1 VNITAF
7 FGLLGGLLVLA
18 FTANRLFSWTR
29 VPDVVV
35 LMAAG
40 VVLGPVLHLA
50 KPAQFVEI
58 THAFGTLALLL
69 ILFEGGLELNI
80 RETIRHFPGGLVFGV
95 VSYAFAFVLIGFV
108 AHFGLKISIANA
120 ALVGAVLG
128 CTSSTVIL
136 PVLQQLGARE
146 PVKVVLLIESTLGDV
161 LGVLTVGLLLD
172 LRSGATTGGGDA
184 MRGLAIQ
191 ILIPLGAAFV
201 VGFAWSRLL
210 PYLTEQ
216 RFWQVLT
223 FAVVLL
229 IYSVTESLHGNG
241 LLAVLGF
248 GLTLSNLPARDKR
261 VTESGFWFTPKI
273 APHEKIL
280 SFHAEL
286 SFLVRTFFF
295 VLIGVVVD
303 LSGLGLLLWIVVPGI
318 LGAIFL
324 SRWLAVQA
332 SRWSWNDV
340 KPGERELMVWIFP
353 RGLITIVLA
362 LQVLEAVTTG
372 LSFLSGIAFVAI
384 LFTNFLVIVG
394 GIRMRKIGASQ
405 TASETPLDVAPES
418 APIS

>member
-1 VNITAF
+1 MNITAF
-7 FGLLGGLLVLA
+7 FGLLGGLLVIA

-40 VVLGPVLHLA
+40 VLLGPVLHLA
-50 KPAQFVEI
+50 RPAQFVQI

-80 RETIRHFPGGLVFGV
+80 RQTLRHFPGGLIFGV
-95 VSYAFAFVLIGFV
+95 ISYGVTFFLIGFV
-108 AHFGLKISIANA
+108 AHFGLKLSYSNA

-146 PVKVVLLIESTLGDV
+146 PVKVILLIESTLGDV

-172 LRSGATTGGGDA
+172 IRSGATTGGGDA
-184 MRGLAIQ
+184 MRALAIQ

-201 VGFAWSRLL
+201 VGFGWSRLL
-210 PYLTEQ
+210 PYLTDQ

-229 IYSVTESLHGNG
+229 IYSITESLHGNG

-248 GLTLSNLPARDKR
+248 GLTLSNLPARKNA
-261 VTESGFWFTPKI
+261 VTESGFWFTPRIK
-273 APHEKIL
+273 PHEKIL
-280 SFHAEL
+280 SFHSEL

-303 LSGLGLLLWIVVPGI
+303 LSGLGRLWFVIPGI
-318 LGAIFL
+318 LAAIFVA
-324 SRWLAVQA
+324 RWLAVK
-332 SRWSWNDV
+332 SSCWSWNEVRPD
-340 KPGERELMVWIFP
+340 ECELMTWIFP

-362 LQVLEAVTTG
+362 LQVLEAVDTG
-372 LSFLSGIAFVAI
+372 LSFLTGLAFVAI

-394 GIRMRKIGASQ
+394 GIRMKKVGVPAAESSLSGEAS
-405 TASETPLDVAPES
+405 SEAAPTS
-418 APIS
+418 

>member
-1 VNITAF
+1 MNITAF

-18 FTANRLFSWTR
+18 FTANRLFAWTR

-50 KPAQFVEI
+50 RPAQLTEI

-80 RETIRHFPGGLVFGV
+80 RQTIRHFPGGLVFGV
-95 VSYAFAFVLIGFV
+95 ASYGLAFVLIGFV
-108 AHFGLKISIANA
+108 AHIGLMIPLRNA

-161 LGVLTVGLLLD
+161 LGVLAVGLLLD
-172 LRSGATTGGGDA
+172 LRSGAATGGGDA
-184 MRGLAIQ
+184 LRGLAIQ
-191 ILIPLGAAFV
+191 ILIPLGSAFV

-210 PYLTEQ
+210 PHLTEQ

-229 IYSVTESLHGNG
+229 LYSVTESVHGNG

-248 GLTLSNLPARDKR
+248 GLTLSNLPARGIR
-261 VTESGFWFTPKI
+261 ATESEFWFTPRI

-303 LSGLGLLLWIVVPGI
+303 LSGLGRLWMVIPGI
-318 LGAIFL
+318 LASVFL
-324 SRWLAVQA
+324 SRWLAVQS
-332 SRWSWNDV
+332 SRWSWNEIRPD
-340 KPGERELMVWIFP
+340 ERELMVWILP

-362 LQVLEAVTTG
+362 LQVLEAVPTG
-372 LSFLSGIAFVAI
+372 LAFLSGLAFVVI
-384 LFTNFLVIVG
+384 LFTNLLVICG
-394 GIRMRKIGASQ
+394 GIRMRKIGGSPAPPDVTS
-405 TASETPLDVAPES
+405 DVAAEA

>member
-1 VNITAF
+1 MNITAF
-7 FGLLGGLLVLA
+7 FGLLGGLLVIA
-18 FTANRLFSWTR
+18 FTANRLFTWTR

-40 VVLGPVLHLA
+40 VMLGPVLHLA
-50 KPAQFVEI
+50 KPAQFVQI

-95 VSYAFAFVLIGFV
+95 LSYGLAFVMIGAV
-108 AHFGLKISIANA
+108 AHFGLRISYLNS

-172 LRSGATTGGGDA
+172 VRSGATTGGGDA
-184 MRGLAIQ
+184 MRALAVQ

-210 PYLTEQ
+210 PYLTDQ

-223 FAVVLL
+223 FAIVLL

-248 GLTLSNLPARDKR
+248 GLTLSNLPAHKNA
-261 VTESGFWFTPKI
+261 VTESGFWFTPRI

-280 SFHAEL
+280 SFHSEL

-295 VLIGVVVD
+295 VMIGVVVD
-303 LSGLGLLLWIVVPGI
+303 LSGLGLMWIVIPGI
-318 LGAIFL
+318 LAAIFL
-324 SRWLAVQA
+324 ARWLAVQS
-332 SRWSWNDV
+332 SRWSWSDV
-340 KPGERELMVWIFP
+340 RPDERELMTWIFP

-362 LQVLEAVTTG
+362 LQVLEAVDTG
-372 LSFLSGIAFVAI
+372 LSFLSGLAFVAI
-384 LFTNFLVIVG
+384 LFTNLLVIVG
-394 GIRMRKIGASQ
+394 GIRMRKN
-405 TASETPLDVAPES
+405 TAPAAEPNPVTDALPES
-418 APIS
+418 GPIS

>member
-1 VNITAF
+1 MNITAF

-18 FTANRLFSWTR
+18 FTANRLFAWTR

-50 KPAQFVEI
+50 KPGQFTQV

-80 RETIRHFPGGLVFGV
+80 RQTIRHFPGGFVFGIA
-95 VSYAFAFVLIGFV
+95 S
-108 AHFGLKISIANA
+108 FGLTFALISFVTHMGLIMPLWDA
-120 ALVGAVLG
+120 ALVGAVLA

-146 PVKVVLLIESTLGDV
+146 PVKVVLLIESTMGDV

-172 LRSGATTGGGDA
+172 FRSGVATGSGDA
-184 MRGLAIQ
+184 FRTLAVQ
-191 ILIPLGAAFV
+191 ILIPLGSAFV
-201 VGFAWSRLL
+201 VGFLWSRLL
-210 PYLTEQ
+210 PHLTEQ

-223 FAVVLL
+223 FAVMLL
-229 IYSVTESLHGNG
+229 VYSVTESLRGNG

-248 GLTLSNLPARDKR
+248 GLTLSNLPARKNS
-261 VTESGFWFTPKI
+261 VMESGFWFTPRI

-280 SFHAEL
+280 SFHSEL

-303 LSGLGLLLWIVVPGI
+303 LSGLGRLWIVIPMI
-318 LGAIFL
+318 LAGIFL
-324 SRWLAVQA
+324 ARWLAVQA
-332 SRWSWNDV
+332 SRWSWRDV
-340 KPGERELMVWIFP
+340 RPDERELMAWILP

-362 LQVLEAVTTG
+362 LQVLDAVPNG
-372 LSFLSGIAFVAI
+372 LAFLSGLAFVAI
-384 LFTNFLVIVG
+384 LFTNLLVICG
-394 GIRMRKIGASQ
+394 GIRMRKIGAS
-405 TASETPLDVAPES
+405 AAPANAAPEM
-418 APIS
+418 AIEEGPIS

>member
-7 FGLLGGLLVLA
+7 FGLLGGLLVIA

-80 RETIRHFPGGLVFGV
+80 RETIKHFPGGLVFGV
-95 VSYAFAFVLIGFV
+95 ISYGLAFAVISLV
-108 AHFGLKISIANA
+108 AHFGLKISLSNA

-146 PVKVVLLIESTLGDV
+146 PVKVILLIESTLGDV

-172 LRSGATTGGGDA
+172 VRSGSTTGGGDA
-184 MRGLAIQ
+184 MRVLAIQ
-191 ILIPLGAAFV
+191 IFIPLAAAFV

-210 PYLTEQ
+210 PYLTDQ

-223 FAVVLL
+223 FAIVLL
-229 IYSVTESLHGNG
+229 IYAVTESLHGNG

-248 GLTLSNLPARDKR
+248 GLTLSNLPAHKNA
-261 VTESGFWFTPKI
+261 VTESGFWFTPRI

-280 SFHAEL
+280 SFHSEL

-303 LSGLGLLLWIVVPGI
+303 LSGLGRLWFVIPGI
-318 LGAIFL
+318 LAAIFV
-324 SRWLAVQA
+324 SRWLAVQS
-332 SRWSWNDV
+332 SRWSWRDV
-340 KPGERELMVWIFP
+340 RPDERELMTWIFP

-362 LQVLEAVTTG
+362 LQVLESVDTG
-372 LSFLSGIAFVAI
+372 LSFLSGLAFVAI

-394 GIRMRKIGASQ
+394 GIRMRKVDGAV
-405 TASETPLDVAPES
+405 TAPGQLSDVAPET

>member
-1 VNITAF
+1 MNITAF
-7 FGLLGGLLVLA
+7 FGLLGGLLVVA

-40 VVLGPVLHLA
+40 VLLGPVLHLA
-50 KPAQFVEI
+50 KPAQFVQI

-95 VSYAFAFVLIGFV
+95 LSYSITFLLIGFV
-108 AHFGLKISIANA
+108 AHFGLKLSYTNA

-172 LRSGATTGGGDA
+172 VRSGATTGSGDA
-184 MRGLAIQ
+184 MRVLAIQ
-191 ILIPLGAAFV
+191 ILIPLAAAFA
-201 VGFAWSRLL
+201 VGLAWSRLL
-210 PYLTEQ
+210 PFLTDQ

-223 FAVVLL
+223 FAIVLL

-248 GLTLSNLPARDKR
+248 GLTLSNLPARKNA
-261 VTESGFWFTPKI
+261 VTESGFWFTPRIK
-273 APHEKIL
+273 PHEKIL
-280 SFHAEL
+280 SFHSEL

-303 LSGLGLLLWIVVPGI
+303 LSGMGKLWIVIPGI
-318 LGAIFL
+318 LAAIFL
-324 SRWLAVQA
+324 SRWLAVQS
-332 SRWSWNDV
+332 SRWSWRDV
-340 KPGERELMVWIFP
+340 RPDERELMTWIFP

-362 LQVLEAVTTG
+362 LQVLEAVDAG
-372 LSFLSGIAFVAI
+372 LSFLSGLAFVAI

-394 GIRMRKIGASQ
+394 GIRMRKNTNSAPLPG
-405 TASETPLDVAPES
+405 TPVDMTPEA

>member
-1 VNITAF
+1 MNITAF
-7 FGLLGGLLVLA
+7 FGLLGGLLVVA

-29 VPDVVV
+29 VPDVIV

-80 RETIRHFPGGLVFGV
+80 RETIRHFPGGFVFGIL
-95 VSYAFAFVLIGFV
+95 SYGLTFVMIGLV
-108 AHFGLKISIANA
+108 AHFGLRLSYLNS

-136 PVLQQLGARE
+136 PVLQQLGTRE

-172 LRSGATTGGGDA
+172 VRSGATTGGGDA
-184 MRGLAIQ
+184 MRALAVQ

-210 PYLTEQ
+210 PHLTDQ

-223 FAVVLL
+223 FAIVLL

-248 GLTLSNLPARDKR
+248 GLTLSNLPAQKNS
-261 VTESGFWFTPKI
+261 VTESGFWFQPRI

-280 SFHAEL
+280 SFHSEL

-295 VLIGVVVD
+295 VMIGVVVE
-303 LSGLGLLLWIVVPGI
+303 LSGLGLLWIVIPGI
-318 LGAIFL
+318 LAAIFL
-324 SRWLAVQA
+324 SRWLAVQT
-332 SRWSWNDV
+332 SRWSWSDV
-340 KPGERELMVWIFP
+340 RPDERELMTWIFP

-362 LQVLEAVTTG
+362 LQVLEVVDTG
-372 LSFLSGIAFVAI
+372 LSFLSGLAFVAI
-384 LFTNFLVIVG
+384 LFTNLLVIVG
-394 GIRMRKIGASQ
+394 GIRMRRNSVPSAASNPV
-405 TASETPLDVAPES
+405 TDALPDSS
-418 APIS
+418 IIS

>member
-7 FGLLGGLLVLA
+7 FGLLGGLLVIA
-18 FTANRLFSWTR
+18 FTANRLFTWTR

-40 VVLGPVLHLA
+40 VVLGPVLHFA
-50 KPAQFVEI
+50 KPAQFVQI

-95 VSYAFAFVLIGFV
+95 LSYGLAFVIIGAV
-108 AHFGLKISIANA
+108 AHFGLRISYLNS

-172 LRSGATTGGGDA
+172 VRSGATTGGGDA
-184 MRGLAIQ
+184 MRALAVQ
-191 ILIPLGAAFV
+191 ILIPLSAAFV
-201 VGFAWSRLL
+201 VGFAWSRLV
-210 PYLTEQ
+210 PYLTDQ

-223 FAVVLL
+223 FAIVLL

-248 GLTLSNLPARDKR
+248 GLTLSNLPARKNS
-261 VTESGFWFTPKI
+261 VTESGFWFQPRI

-280 SFHAEL
+280 SFHSEL

-295 VLIGVVVD
+295 VTIGVVVD
-303 LSGLGLLLWIVVPGI
+303 LSGLGLLWIVIPGI
-318 LGAIFL
+318 LAAIFL
-324 SRWLAVQA
+324 ARWLAVQS
-332 SRWSWNDV
+332 SRWSWSDV
-340 KPGERELMVWIFP
+340 RPEERELMTWIFP

-362 LQVLEAVTTG
+362 LQVLEAVDTG
-372 LSFLSGIAFVAI
+372 LSFLSGLAFVAI
-384 LFTNFLVIVG
+384 LFTNLLVIVG
-394 GIRMRKIGASQ
+394 GIRMRKNTVPAAESNPVA
-405 TASETPLDVAPES
+405 TALPES
-418 APIS
+418 GPIS

>member
-1 VNITAF
+1 MNITVF

-18 FTANRLFSWTR
+18 FTANRLFNWTR

-40 VVLGPVLHLA
+40 VILGPVLHLA
-50 KPAQFVEI
+50 RPGQFVEI

-95 VSYAFAFVLIGFV
+95 ASYGFAFVLIAIV
-108 AHFGLKISIANA
+108 AHFALRISFSNS
-120 ALVGAVLG
+120 ALVAAVLG

-146 PVKVVLLIESTLGDV
+146 PVKVILLIESTLGDV

-172 LRSGATTGGGDA
+172 LRSGATASGGA
-184 MRGLAIQ
+184 AIRGLAIQ
-191 ILIPLGAAFV
+191 ILIPLAAAFM
-201 VGFAWSRLL
+201 VGLAWSRLL
-210 PYLTEQ
+210 PHLAEQ
-216 RFWQVLT
+216 RFSQVLT

-229 IYSVTESLHGNG
+229 LYSITESLHGNG

-248 GLTLSNLPARDKR
+248 GLTLSNLPAKKNS
-261 VTESGFWFTPKI
+261 VMESGFWFTPRI

-303 LSGLGLLLWIVVPGI
+303 LSGLGKLWIVIPGI
-318 LGAIFL
+318 LAAIFL
-324 SRWLAVQA
+324 SRWLAVQS
-332 SRWSWNDV
+332 SRWSWRDV
-340 KPGERELMVWIFP
+340 RPDERELMTWIFP

-362 LQVLEAVTTG
+362 LQVLEVVNTELA
-372 LSFLSGIAFVAI
+372 FLSGLAFVAI
-384 LFTNFLVIVG
+384 LFTNLLVIAG
-394 GIRMRKIGASQ
+394 GIQMRRTVASSVAPDS
-405 TASETPLDVAPES
+405 TNEVAPES
-418 APIS
+418 SPIS

>member
-1 VNITAF
+1 MNITAF
-7 FGLLGGLLVLA
+7 FGLLGGLLVIA
-18 FTANRLFSWTR
+18 FTANRLFIWTR

-40 VVLGPVLHLA
+40 VLLGPVFHLA
-50 KPAQFVEI
+50 KPAQFVQI

-80 RETIRHFPGGLVFGV
+80 RQTLRHFPGGLVFGV
-95 VSYAFAFVLIGFV
+95 ISYGLTFVLIGFV
-108 AHFGLKISIANA
+108 AHFGLRLSYSNA

-146 PVKVVLLIESTLGDV
+146 PVKVILLIESTLGDV

-172 LRSGATTGGGDA
+172 VRSGATTGGGDA

-201 VGFAWSRLL
+201 VGFGWSRLL
-210 PYLTEQ
+210 PYLTDQ

-223 FAVVLL
+223 FAIVLL
-229 IYSVTESLHGNG
+229 IYSITESLHGNG

-248 GLTLSNLPARDKR
+248 GLTLSNLPARKNA
-261 VTESGFWFTPKI
+261 VTESGFWFTPRI

-280 SFHAEL
+280 SFHSEL

-303 LSGLGLLLWIVVPGI
+303 LSGLGRLWFVIPGI
-318 LGAIFL
+318 LAALFVA
-324 SRWLAVQA
+324 RWLAVN
-332 SRWSWNDV
+332 SSNWSWNEVRPD
-340 KPGERELMVWIFP
+340 ERELMTWIFP

-362 LQVLEAVTTG
+362 LQVLEAVDTG
-372 LSFLSGIAFVAI
+372 LSFLTGLAFVAI

-394 GIRMRKIGASQ
+394 GIRMKKVSTSVEQPSSA
-405 TASETPLDVAPES
+405 ADVSPEA

>member
-1 VNITAF
+1 MNITAF
-7 FGLLGGLLVLA
+7 FGLLGGLLVIA

-95 VSYAFAFVLIGFV
+95 LSYGFTFLLIGII
-108 AHFGLKISIANA
+108 AHFGLGISYSNA

-146 PVKVVLLIESTLGDV
+146 PVKVILLIESTLGDV

-172 LRSGATTGGGDA
+172 VRSGATTGGGDA
-184 MRGLAIQ
+184 MRVLAIQ
-191 ILIPLGAAFV
+191 ILIPLASAFV
-201 VGFAWSRLL
+201 VGFLWTRLL
-210 PYLTEQ
+210 PHLTDQ

-223 FAVVLL
+223 FAIVLL

-248 GLTLSNLPARDKR
+248 GLTLSNLPAKKNA
-261 VTESGFWFTPKI
+261 VTESGFWFTPRIK
-273 APHEKIL
+273 PHEKIL
-280 SFHAEL
+280 SFHSEL

-303 LSGLGLLLWIVVPGI
+303 LSGLGKLWIVIPGI
-318 LGAIFL
+318 LAAIFL
-324 SRWLAVQA
+324 SRWLAVKA
-332 SRWSWNDV
+332 SCWSWSEVRPD
-340 KPGERELMVWIFP
+340 ECELMSWIFP

-362 LQVLEAVTTG
+362 LQVLEAVDTG
-372 LSFLSGIAFVAI
+372 LSFLSGLAFVAI

-394 GIRMRKIGASQ
+394 GIRMRKGGATVTS
-405 TASETPLDVAPES
+405 PDPVADAVTEA

>member
-7 FGLLGGLLVLA
+7 FGLLGGLLVIA

-29 VPDVVV
+29 VPDVIV

-40 VVLGPVLHLA
+40 VILGPVLHLA
-50 KPAQFVEI
+50 RPAQFVEI

-80 RETIRHFPGGLVFGV
+80 RQTIQHFPGGLFFGIA
-95 VSYAFAFVLIGFV
+95 SYGLAFVLIGFV
-108 AHFGLKISIANA
+108 AHFGLKISFSSA

-136 PVLQQLGARE
+136 PVLQQLRARE

-172 LRSGATTGGGDA
+172 LRSGAATGGADA

-191 ILIPLGAAFV
+191 ILIPLVAAFV

-210 PYLTEQ
+210 PHLTEQ

-229 IYSVTESLHGNG
+229 IYSITESLHGNG

-248 GLTLSNLPARDKR
+248 GLTLSNLPAHKNS
-261 VTESGFWFTPKI
+261 VTESGFWFTPRI

-280 SFHAEL
+280 SFHSEL
-286 SFLVRTFFF
+286 SFLIRTFFF

-303 LSGLGLLLWIVVPGI
+303 LSGLGRLWFVIPGI
-318 LGAIFL
+318 LAAIFL
-324 SRWLAVQA
+324 SRWLAVQT
-332 SRWSWNDV
+332 SRWSWREIRPD
-340 KPGERELMVWIFP
+340 ERELMTWIFP

-362 LQVLEAVTTG
+362 LQVLEAVDTG
-372 LSFLSGIAFVAI
+372 LTFLSGLAFVAI
-384 LFTNFLVIVG
+384 LFTNSLVIVA
-394 GIRMRKIGASQ
+394 GIRMRKINVSVPAPD
-405 TASETPLDVAPES
+405 SETDVAPES

>member
-1 VNITAF
+1 MNITAF
-7 FGLLGGLLVLA
+7 FGLLGGLLVIA

-95 VSYAFAFVLIGFV
+95 LSYSLTFLLIGIV
-108 AHFGLKISIANA
+108 AHFGLNLSYSNA

-146 PVKVVLLIESTLGDV
+146 PVKVILLIESTLGDV
-161 LGVLTVGLLLD
+161 LGVLAVGLLLD
-172 LRSGATTGGGDA
+172 VRSGATTSGGDA
-184 MRGLAIQ
+184 MRVLAVQ
-191 ILIPLGAAFV
+191 IFIPLASAFV
-201 VGFAWSRLL
+201 VGFLWSRLL
-210 PYLTEQ
+210 PHLTDQ

-223 FAVVLL
+223 FAIVLL

-248 GLTLSNLPARDKR
+248 GLTLSNLPARKNA
-261 VTESGFWFTPKI
+261 VMESGFWFTPRIK
-273 APHEKIL
+273 PHEKIL
-280 SFHAEL
+280 SFHSEL

-303 LSGLGLLLWIVVPGI
+303 LSGLGKLWIVIPGI
-318 LGAIFL
+318 LAAIFL
-324 SRWLAVQA
+324 SRWLAVK
-332 SRWSWNDV
+332 SSCWSWPDV
-340 KPGERELMVWIFP
+340 RPDERELMTWIFP

-362 LQVLEAVTTG
+362 LQVLEAVDTG
-372 LSFLSGIAFVAI
+372 LSFLSGLAFVAI
-384 LFTNFLVIVG
+384 LFTNLLVIIG
-394 GIRMRKIGASQ
+394 GIRMRKSSGTAVSPNPP
-405 TASETPLDVAPES
+405 ASEAAEA

>member
-1 VNITAF
+1 MNITAF
-7 FGLLGGLLVLA
+7 FGLLGGLLVIA
-18 FTANRLFSWTR
+18 FIANRLFTWTR

-80 RETIRHFPGGLVFGV
+80 RETIRHFPGGLVFGIA
-95 VSYAFAFVLIGFV
+95 SYGLAFTLIGLV
-108 AHFGLKISIANA
+108 AHFGLKISSLNA

-146 PVKVVLLIESTLGDV
+146 PVKVILLIESTLGDV

-191 ILIPLGAAFV
+191 ILIPLAAAFA

-210 PYLTEQ
+210 PHLTEQ

-229 IYSVTESLHGNG
+229 IYSITESLHGNG

-248 GLTLSNLPARDKR
+248 GLTLSNLPARKNA
-261 VTESGFWFTPKI
+261 VTESGFWFASRIT
-273 APHEKIL
+273 PHERIL
-280 SFHAEL
+280 SFHSEL

-295 VLIGVVVD
+295 VTIGVVVD
-303 LSGLGLLLWIVVPGI
+303 LSGMGRLWLVVPGM
-318 LGAIFL
+318 LAAMFL
-324 SRWLAVQA
+324 SRWLAVQS
-332 SRWSWNDV
+332 SRWSWSDV
-340 KPGERELMVWIFP
+340 RPDERELMTWIFP
-353 RGLITIVLA
+353 RGLITIVLG
-362 LQVLEAVTTG
+362 LQVVEAVDTG
-372 LSFLSGIAFVAI
+372 LSFLSSLAFVAI

-394 GIRMRKIGASQ
+394 GIRMRGFKGSAAASD
-405 TASETPLDVAPES
+405 TVADAAQQA

>member
-1 VNITAF
+1 VI
-7 FGLLGGLLVLA
+7 A
-18 FTANRLFSWTR
+18 FTANRLFTWTR

-40 VVLGPVLHLA
+40 VVLGPVLHFA
-50 KPAQFVEI
+50 KPAQFVQI

-95 VSYAFAFVLIGFV
+95 LSYGLAFVIIGAV
-108 AHFGLKISIANA
+108 AHFGLRISYLNS

-172 LRSGATTGGGDA
+172 VRSGATTGGGDA
-184 MRGLAIQ
+184 MRALAVQ
-191 ILIPLGAAFV
+191 ILIPLSAAFV
-201 VGFAWSRLL
+201 VGFAWSRLV
-210 PYLTEQ
+210 PYLTDQ

-223 FAVVLL
+223 FAIVLL

-248 GLTLSNLPARDKR
+248 GLTLSNLPARKNS
-261 VTESGFWFTPKI
+261 VTESGFWFQPRI

-280 SFHAEL
+280 SFHSEL

-295 VLIGVVVD
+295 VTIGVVVD
-303 LSGLGLLLWIVVPGI
+303 LSGLGLLWIVIPGI
-318 LGAIFL
+318 LAAIFL
-324 SRWLAVQA
+324 ARWLAVQS
-332 SRWSWNDV
+332 SRWSWSDV
-340 KPGERELMVWIFP
+340 RPEERELMTWIFP

-362 LQVLEAVTTG
+362 LQVLEAVDTG
-372 LSFLSGIAFVAI
+372 LSFLSGLAFVAI
-384 LFTNFLVIVG
+384 LFTNLLVIVG
-394 GIRMRKIGASQ
+394 GIRMRKNTVPAAESNPVA
-405 TASETPLDVAPES
+405 TALPES
-418 APIS
+418 GPIS

>member
-7 FGLLGGLLVLA
+7 FGLLGGLLVIA
-18 FTANRLFSWTR
+18 FTANRLFTWTR

-40 VVLGPVLHLA
+40 VVLGPVLHFA
-50 KPAQFVEI
+50 KPAQFVQI

-95 VSYAFAFVLIGFV
+95 LSYGLAFVIIGAV
-108 AHFGLKISIANA
+108 AHFGLRISYLNS

-172 LRSGATTGGGDA
+172 VRSGVTTGGGDA
-184 MRGLAIQ
+184 MRALAVQ

-210 PYLTEQ
+210 PYLTDQ

-223 FAVVLL
+223 FAIVLL

-248 GLTLSNLPARDKR
+248 GLTLSNLPAHKNS
-261 VTESGFWFTPKI
+261 VTESGFWFTPRI

-280 SFHAEL
+280 SFHSEL

-295 VLIGVVVD
+295 VMIGVVVD
-303 LSGLGLLLWIVVPGI
+303 LSGLGLLWIVIPGI
-318 LGAIFL
+318 LAAIFL
-324 SRWLAVQA
+324 ARWLAVQS
-332 SRWSWNDV
+332 SRWSWSDV
-340 KPGERELMVWIFP
+340 RPEERELMTWIFP

-362 LQVLEAVTTG
+362 LQVLEAVDTG
-372 LSFLSGIAFVAI
+372 LSFLSGLAFVAI
-384 LFTNFLVIVG
+384 LFTNLLVIVG
-394 GIRMRKIGASQ
+394 GIRMRMN
-405 TASETPLDVAPES
+405 TVPVAESNPVAVTLPES
-418 APIS
+418 GPIS

>member
-1 VNITAF
+1 MNITAF
-7 FGLLGGLLVLA
+7 FGLLGGLLVIA
-18 FTANRLFSWTR
+18 FTANRLFAWTR

-80 RETIRHFPGGLVFGV
+80 RETIRHFPGGFVFGV
-95 VSYAFAFVLIGFV
+95 LSYGLAFATITFVS
-108 AHFGLKISIANA
+108 HFGLKISYANA

-172 LRSGATTGGGDA
+172 VRSGATTGGGDA
-184 MRGLAIQ
+184 MRVLAIQ
-191 ILIPLGAAFV
+191 ILIPLGAAVV

-210 PYLTEQ
+210 PHLTDQ

-223 FAVVLL
+223 FAIVLL

-248 GLTLSNLPARDKR
+248 GLTLSNLPARKNA
-261 VTESGFWFTPKI
+261 VTESGFWFTPRI

-280 SFHAEL
+280 SFHSEL

-303 LSGLGLLLWIVVPGI
+303 LSGLGRLWLVIPGI
-318 LGAIFL
+318 LATIFV
-324 SRWLAVQA
+324 SRWLAVK
-332 SRWSWNDV
+332 SSCWSWSDIR
-340 KPGERELMVWIFP
+340 PDECELMTWIFP

-362 LQVLEAVTTG
+362 LQVLEAVNTG
-372 LSFLSGIAFVAI
+372 LSFLSGLAFVAI
-384 LFTNFLVIVG
+384 LFTNLLVIVG
-394 GIRMRKIGASQ
+394 GIRMRKTSVQAAAPNP
-405 TASETPLDVAPES
+405 TADAMSES

>member
-1 VNITAF
+1 MNITAF
-7 FGLLGGLLVLA
+7 FGLLGGLLVIA
-18 FTANRLFSWTR
+18 FTANRLFIWTR

-40 VVLGPVLHLA
+40 VLLGPVLHLA
-50 KPAQFVEI
+50 KPAQFVQI

-80 RETIRHFPGGLVFGV
+80 RQTLRHFPGGLVFGV
-95 VSYAFAFVLIGFV
+95 ISYGLTFVLIGFV
-108 AHFGLKISIANA
+108 AHFGLKLSYSNA

-146 PVKVVLLIESTLGDV
+146 PVKVILLIESTLGDV

-172 LRSGATTGGGDA
+172 VRSGATTGGGDA

-191 ILIPLGAAFV
+191 ILIPLAAAFV
-201 VGFAWSRLL
+201 VGFGWSRLL
-210 PYLTEQ
+210 PYLTDQ

-229 IYSVTESLHGNG
+229 IYSITESLHGNG

-248 GLTLSNLPARDKR
+248 GLTLSNLPARKNA
-261 VTESGFWFTPKI
+261 VTESGFWFTPRI

-280 SFHAEL
+280 SFHSEL

-303 LSGLGLLLWIVVPGI
+303 LSGLGRLWFVIPGI
-318 LGAIFL
+318 LAAL
-324 SRWLAVQA
+324 LVARWLAVK
-332 SRWSWNDV
+332 SSNWSWNEVRAD
-340 KPGERELMVWIFP
+340 ERELMTWIFP

-362 LQVLEAVTTG
+362 LQVLEAVDTG
-372 LSFLSGIAFVAI
+372 LSFLTGLAFVAI

-394 GIRMRKIGASQ
+394 GIRMKKVSGSVEAPGS
-405 TASETPLDVAPES
+405 AVDVSPEA

>member
-1 VNITAF
+1 MNITAF
-7 FGLLGGLLVLA
+7 FGLLGGLLVIA
-18 FTANRLFSWTR
+18 FTANRLFTWTR

-40 VVLGPVLHLA
+40 VVLGPVLHFA
-50 KPAQFVEI
+50 KPAQFVQI

-95 VSYAFAFVLIGFV
+95 LSYGLAFVIIGAV
-108 AHFGLKISIANA
+108 AHFGLRISYLNS

-172 LRSGATTGGGDA
+172 VRSGVTTGGGDA
-184 MRGLAIQ
+184 MRALAVQ

-210 PYLTEQ
+210 PYLTDQ

-223 FAVVLL
+223 FAIVLL

-248 GLTLSNLPARDKR
+248 GLTLSNLPAHKNS
-261 VTESGFWFTPKI
+261 VTESGFWFTPRI

-280 SFHAEL
+280 SFHSEL

-295 VLIGVVVD
+295 VMIGVVVD
-303 LSGLGLLLWIVVPGI
+303 LSGLGLLWIVIPGI
-318 LGAIFL
+318 LAAIFL
-324 SRWLAVQA
+324 ARWLAVQS
-332 SRWSWNDV
+332 SRWSWSDV
-340 KPGERELMVWIFP
+340 RPEERELMTWIFP

-362 LQVLEAVTTG
+362 LQVLEAVDTG
-372 LSFLSGIAFVAI
+372 LSFLSGLAFVAI
-384 LFTNFLVIVG
+384 LFTNLLVIVG
-394 GIRMRKIGASQ
+394 GIRMRMN
-405 TASETPLDVAPES
+405 TVPVAESNPVAVTLPES
-418 APIS
+418 GPIS

>member
-1 VNITAF
+1 MNITAF
-7 FGLLGGLLVLA
+7 FGLLGGLLVIA
-18 FTANRLFSWTR
+18 FTANRLFIWTR

-40 VVLGPVLHLA
+40 VLLGPVLHLA
-50 KPAQFVEI
+50 KPAQFVQI

-80 RETIRHFPGGLVFGV
+80 RQTLRHFPGGLVFGV
-95 VSYAFAFVLIGFV
+95 ISYGLTFVLIGFV
-108 AHFGLKISIANA
+108 AHFGLKLSYSNA

-146 PVKVVLLIESTLGDV
+146 PVKVILLIESTLGDV

-172 LRSGATTGGGDA
+172 VRSGATAGGGDA
-184 MRGLAIQ
+184 MRGLLIQ

-201 VGFAWSRLL
+201 VGFGWSRLL
-210 PYLTEQ
+210 PYLTDQ

-229 IYSVTESLHGNG
+229 IYSITESLRGNG

-248 GLTLSNLPARDKR
+248 GLTLSNLPARKNA
-261 VTESGFWFTPKI
+261 VTESGFWFTPRI

-280 SFHAEL
+280 SFHSEL

-303 LSGLGLLLWIVVPGI
+303 LSGLGRLWFVIPGI
-318 LGAIFL
+318 LSALFVA
-324 SRWLAVQA
+324 RWLAVK
-332 SRWSWNDV
+332 SSSWSWNEVRPD
-340 KPGERELMVWIFP
+340 ECELMTWIFP

-362 LQVLEAVTTG
+362 LQVLEAVDTG
-372 LSFLSGIAFVAI
+372 LSFLTGLAFVAI

-394 GIRMRKIGASQ
+394 GIRMKKVTGPV
-405 TASETPLDVAPES
+405 TES
-418 APIS
+418 SSAVIVEAEAAPIS

>member
-1 VNITAF
+1 MNITAF
-7 FGLLGGLLVLA
+7 FGLLGGLLVIA

-50 KPAQFVEI
+50 KPAQFVQI

-80 RETIRHFPGGLVFGV
+80 RQTLRHFPGGLVFGII
-95 VSYAFAFVLIGFV
+95 SYGLTFVLIGFV
-108 AHFGLKISIANA
+108 AHFGLKLSYSNA

-146 PVKVVLLIESTLGDV
+146 PVKIILLLESTLGDV

-172 LRSGATTGGGDA
+172 VRSGATTGGGDA

-201 VGFAWSRLL
+201 VGFGWSRLL
-210 PYLTEQ
+210 PYLTDQ

-223 FAVVLL
+223 FAIVLL
-229 IYSVTESLHGNG
+229 IYSITEALHGNG
-241 LLAVLGF
+241 LMAVLGF
-248 GLTLSNLPARDKR
+248 GLTLSNLPARKNA
-261 VTESGFWFTPKI
+261 VTESGFWFTPRI

-280 SFHAEL
+280 SFHSEL

-303 LSGLGLLLWIVVPGI
+303 LSGLGKLWFVIPGI
-318 LGAIFL
+318 LAAIFVA
-324 SRWLAVQA
+324 RWLAVQT
-332 SRWSWNDV
+332 SRWSWNEVRPD
-340 KPGERELMVWIFP
+340 ECELMTWIFP

-362 LQVLEAVTTG
+362 LQVLEAVDTG
-372 LSFLSGIAFVAI
+372 LSFLTGLAFVAI

-394 GIRMRKIGASQ
+394 GIRMKKVGVPATEPALADEVS
-405 TASETPLDVAPES
+405 PEA

>member
-1 VNITAF
+1 MNITAF
-7 FGLLGGLLVLA
+7 FGLLGGLLVIA
-18 FTANRLFSWTR
+18 FTANRLFIWTR

-50 KPAQFVEI
+50 KPAQFVQI

-80 RETIRHFPGGLVFGV
+80 RQTLRHFPGGLVFGV
-95 VSYAFAFVLIGFV
+95 ISYGLTFVLIGFV
-108 AHFGLKISIANA
+108 AHFGLKLSYSNA

-146 PVKVVLLIESTLGDV
+146 PVKVILLLESTLGDV

-172 LRSGATTGGGDA
+172 VRSGATTGGGDA

-201 VGFAWSRLL
+201 VGFGWSRLL
-210 PYLTEQ
+210 PYLTDQ

-223 FAVVLL
+223 FAIVLL
-229 IYSVTESLHGNG
+229 IYSITEALHGNG

-248 GLTLSNLPARDKR
+248 GLTLSNLPARKNA
-261 VTESGFWFTPKI
+261 VTESGFWFTPRI

-280 SFHAEL
+280 SFHSEL

-303 LSGLGLLLWIVVPGI
+303 LSGLGKLWFVIPGI
-318 LGAIFL
+318 LAAIFVA
-324 SRWLAVQA
+324 RWLAVQT
-332 SRWSWNDV
+332 SRWSWNEVRPD
-340 KPGERELMVWIFP
+340 ECELMTWIFP

-362 LQVLEAVTTG
+362 LQVLEAVDTG
-372 LSFLSGIAFVAI
+372 LSFLTGLAFVAI

-394 GIRMRKIGASQ
+394 GIRMKKVSVPVTESALADEVS
-405 TASETPLDVAPES
+405 PEA

>member
-1 VNITAF
+1 MNITAF
-7 FGLLGGLLVLA
+7 FGLLGGLLVIA
-18 FTANRLFSWTR
+18 FTANRLFIWTR

-40 VVLGPVLHLA
+40 VLLGPVFHLA
-50 KPAQFVEI
+50 KPAQFVQI

-80 RETIRHFPGGLVFGV
+80 RQTLRHFPGGLVFGV
-95 VSYAFAFVLIGFV
+95 ISYGLTFFLIGFV
-108 AHFGLKISIANA
+108 AHFGLKLSYSNS

-146 PVKVVLLIESTLGDV
+146 PVKVILLIESTLGDV

-172 LRSGATTGGGDA
+172 VRSGATTGGGDA
-184 MRGLAIQ
+184 MRSLAIQ

-201 VGFAWSRLL
+201 VGFGWSRLL
-210 PYLTEQ
+210 PYLTDQ

-229 IYSVTESLHGNG
+229 IYSITESLHGNG

-248 GLTLSNLPARDKR
+248 GLTLSNLPARKNA
-261 VTESGFWFTPKI
+261 VTESGFWFTPRI

-280 SFHAEL
+280 SFHSEL

-303 LSGLGLLLWIVVPGI
+303 LSGLGRLWFVIPGI
-318 LGAIFL
+318 LAALFVA
-324 SRWLAVQA
+324 RWLAVK
-332 SRWSWNDV
+332 SSSWSWNDV
-340 KPGERELMVWIFP
+340 RPDEHELMTWIFP

-362 LQVLEAVTTG
+362 LQVLEAVDTG
-372 LSFLSGIAFVAI
+372 LSFLTGLAFVAI

-394 GIRMRKIGASQ
+394 GIRMKKVGASVE
-405 TASETPLDVAPES
+405 ASSSAVDVSPEA

>member
-1 VNITAF
+1 MNITAF
-7 FGLLGGLLVLA
+7 FGLLGGLLVIA

-40 VVLGPVLHLA
+40 VVLGPVLRLA

-80 RETIRHFPGGLVFGV
+80 RETIRHFPGGFVFGV
-95 VSYAFAFVLIGFV
+95 LSYGLAFVLISLV
-108 AHFGLKISIANA
+108 AHFGLKISYSNA

-146 PVKVVLLIESTLGDV
+146 PVKVILLIESTLGDV

-172 LRSGATTGGGDA
+172 VRSGATTGSGDA
-184 MRGLAIQ
+184 LRVLAVQ

-201 VGFAWSRLL
+201 VGFAWTRLL
-210 PYLTEQ
+210 PHLTAQ

-223 FAVVLL
+223 FAIVLL

-248 GLTLSNLPARDKR
+248 GLTLSNLPAHKNA
-261 VTESGFWFTPKI
+261 VTESAFWFTPRI

-280 SFHAEL
+280 SFHSEL

-303 LSGLGLLLWIVVPGI
+303 LSGLGRLWFVIPGI
-318 LGAIFL
+318 LAAIFV
-324 SRWLAVQA
+324 SRWLAVQT
-332 SRWSWNDV
+332 SRWSWGDV
-340 KPGERELMVWIFP
+340 RPDERELMTWIFP

-362 LQVLEAVTTG
+362 LQVLEAADTG
-372 LSFLSGIAFVAI
+372 LSFLSGLAFVAI
-384 LFTNFLVIVG
+384 LFTNLLVIIG
-394 GIRMRKIGASQ
+394 GIRMRKTSVPAAAPDLASD
-405 TASETPLDVAPES
+405 AMSES

>member
-1 VNITAF
+1 MNITAF
-7 FGLLGGLLVLA
+7 FGLLGGLLVIA

-40 VVLGPVLHLA
+40 VVLGPLLHLA

-95 VSYAFAFVLIGFV
+95 LSYGFTFLLIGIV
-108 AHFGLKISIANA
+108 AHFGLNLSYSNA

-146 PVKVVLLIESTLGDV
+146 PVKVILLIESTLGDV

-172 LRSGATTGGGDA
+172 VRSGATTGGGDA
-184 MRGLAIQ
+184 MRVLAIQ
-191 ILIPLGAAFV
+191 IFIPLASAFV
-201 VGFAWSRLL
+201 VGFLWTRLL
-210 PYLTEQ
+210 PHLTDQ

-223 FAVVLL
+223 FAIVLL

-248 GLTLSNLPARDKR
+248 GLTLSNLPTKKNA
-261 VTESGFWFTPKI
+261 VTESGFWFTPRIK
-273 APHEKIL
+273 PHEKIL
-280 SFHAEL
+280 SFHSEL

-303 LSGLGLLLWIVVPGI
+303 LSGLGKLWIVIPGI
-318 LGAIFL
+318 LAAIFV
-324 SRWLAVQA
+324 SRWLAVM
-332 SRWSWNDV
+332 SSSWSWREVRPD
-340 KPGERELMVWIFP
+340 ERELMSWIFP

-362 LQVLEAVTTG
+362 LQVLEAVDTG
-372 LSFLSGIAFVAI
+372 LSFLSGLAFVAI

-394 GIRMRKIGASQ
+394 GIRMRKGGVTVAS
-405 TASETPLDVAPES
+405 PDPVADAVTEA